1 MRRIMMLVVVALVT
15 AAMMAVAGPAF
26 ADHAHDLITPGHP
39 VEDPVKDIG
48 SGQTEK
54 GCGEPGYHKFHENVH
69 IGTPGTFAFPK
80 SGNVSV
86 VKTEA
91 ATPCP

>member
-1 MRRIMMLVVVALVT
+1 MRRLMLLVVVALVMAT
-15 AAMMAVAGPAF
+15 MMALAGPAF
-26 ADHAHDLITPGHP
+26 ADHAHNLITPGTT
-39 VEDPVKDIG
+39 VEDVG

-86 VKTEA
+86 VKTEN
-91 ATPCP
+91 ATPCL

>member
-1 MRRIMMLVVVALVT
+1 MLVVTVASVM
-15 AAMMAVAGPAF
+15 AAMMALAGPAF
-26 ADHAHDLITPGHP
+26 ADHAHNLITPGTT
-39 VEDPVKDIG
+39 VVDIG

-86 VKTEA
+86 VKTVT
-91 ATPCP
+91 ATPCL

>member
-15 AAMMAVAGPAF
+15 AAMMALAGPAF
-26 ADHAHDLITPGHP
+26 ANHPHNLITPGHI
-39 VEDPVKDIG
+39 VEDVG

-54 GCGEPGYHKFHENVH
+54 CATEPGGHKFHENVH
-69 IGTPGTFAFPK
+69 FGTPGTFAFPK

-86 VKTEA
+86 VKA
-91 ATPCP
+91 ADATPCP